1 LRNEFTRIQIA
12 GLETTMKAWPPIYIL
27 DELHELAAF
36 YRTPVGAKTQR
47 EKPQMMQEANARHAP
62 HLRDQLRQTIEAS
75 TRILSEH
82 GYEK

>member
-47 EKPQMMQEANARHAP
+47 EKPQMMQEANARRAP
-62 HLRDQLRQTIEAS
+62 RTYGISYGRRSKQPQES
-75 TRILSEH
+75 
-82 GYEK
+82 